1 MSSLWSAITA
11 SASGLDAQRARMEV
25 AASNMAN
32 ADSTHGP
39 NNEPYRRR
47 EVVLEA
53 SEDGF
58 GATLNRAEAAGVKVG
73 DVVEDQSAFG
83 RRYEPSSPDADGDG
97 FVATPNVDVSE
108 EMVDML
114 GAARAYQ
121 ANLAAIGVVKDTIQK
136 ALDLAK

>member
-1 MSSLWSAITA
+1 
-11 SASGLDAQRARMEV
+11 MEV
-25 AASNMAN
+25 AASNLAN

-39 NNEPYRRR
+39 NNQPYRRR
-47 EVVLEA
+47 EVVLQTSEA
-53 SEDGF
+53 DGF

-73 DVVEDQSAFG
+73 DIVEDPSAFG

-97 FVATPNVDVSE
+97 FVATPNVDTPT
-108 EMVDML
+108 EMTDML

-121 ANLAAIGVVKDTIQK
+121 ANLAAIGVVKDTIQR